1 MISSNPIPQVCNY
14 GSSAVYC
21 TCPSDEQIANGTVP
35 LDSLPA
41 AWWNWLWSKTNT
53 AVNCARYAAGVL
65 IDEVNTVLT
74 QAGVCV
80 NPACVDQLYRA
91 INTIRQTIGTADIAG
106 AVKSSSTASE
116 VAIDPTTGKMS
127 VNCLGNAASLTTA
140 ASTVVGAINELKSTY
155 DSCISSLNTAVGG
168 KAPTSHA
175 SSANTYGVGSAENYG
190 HLKISDR
197 YTSALAACSGVAASQ
212 LAVACVYEVASAKA
226 AVGST
231 AGCALGT
238 AAAGT
243 ATTAARSDHVHPMPT
258 LVACASC
265 NGSGTAFGAA
275 ATRGV
280 KTLTDKGNTGYNS
293 ACAACQNL
301 LVTTGF
307 MSFWDGAYSGSNSN
321 LTYFRGGTFGSAA
334 ACAATAFAAKS
345 HASTTTD
352 YGVGS
357 TANYGHLK
365 VCDTYTASCGAA
377 ADGVAAS
384 QKAVYC
390 AYANA
395 RNFGNIANFTIFQC
409 AAAAEAAAAICNV
422 TWGLARSYRWCA
434 CPTNVCSYDR
444 RTYGKLG
451 LFQCQNACAGYAYVE
466 VCNWQCCYSGTA
478 GVTTC
483 TNRRFYFKS
492 DGTFCSPNG
501 LVGSH
506 ADFGKALRTDRNA
519 SSGAAAVAFS
529 RQGTILG
536 YLAQNAD
543 ARFLRYNAAAS
554 TSYTILDTS
563 AAVTVAQ
570 GGTGATDAATART
583 NLGLGSAATKATS
596 DFLAATGCA
605 ADSKLLTGKAP
616 SALCVACAGANGSG
630 TAFGTA
636 ATVNTGTAAGC
647 IPTIGT
653 ALGTTNNN
661 IVVTDTAGKLKPS
674 GTTLG
679 TAAGCAA
686 TAFRSNTWWPNSLS
700 CGRVCCAKHASCAAS
715 VIKADSASSEAIMK
729 GKWCQTATPGS
740 GTSCVRLYVCLGL
753 GAPGGG
759 EKAIFPGSCFTYV
772 PKSAQSPVSVP
783 AMFVNIAC
791 ACLGKWVAAS
801 PVYVVCSINGC
812 VSPACTTTGS
822 VCYFD
827 IESW

>member
-21 TCPSDEQIANGTVP
+21 TCPSDEQIANGVVP

-41 AWWNWLWSKTNT
+41 AWWNWLWAKTNT

-91 INTIRQTIGTADIAG
+91 INIIRQTIGTADVAG

-127 VNCLGNAASLTTA
+127 VNCLGNAASLTTTA
-140 ASTVVGAINELKSTY
+140 TTVVGAINELKSTY
-155 DSCISSLNTAVGG
+155 DSCVSSLNTAIGG

-175 SSANTYGVGSAENYG
+175 SSATTYGVGTASNYG
-190 HLKISDR
+190 HLKISDT
-197 YTSALAACSGVAASQ
+197 YNSANSQGTDVAASQ
-212 LAVACVYEVASAKA
+212 KAIYCVYTLANGKA

-243 ATTAARSDHVHPMPT
+243 ATTAARSDHVHPKQT

-265 NGSGTAFGAA
+265 NGSGIAFGAA

-280 KTLTDKGNTGYNS
+280 KTLTAKGDAGYNS

-307 MSFWDGAYSGSNSN
+307 MSYWNGAYNGTSSN
-321 LTYFRGGTFGSAA
+321 LTYFCGGTFGSAA

-357 TANYGHLK
+357 ATDYGHLK
-365 VCDTYTASCGAA
+365 VCDTYTSSSNGAA
-377 ADGVAAS
+377 ANGVAAS
-384 QKAVYC
+384 QQAVYC

-395 RNFGNIANFTIFQC
+395 RNFGNTSNFTKFQC
-409 AAAAEAAAAICNV
+409 ACTAEAAAADCNV
-422 TWGLARSYRWCA
+422 VWGLSRSYRWCA
-434 CPTNVCSYDR
+434 CPTNVCSFDR
-444 RTYGKLG
+444 RTYGRFG
-451 LFQCQNACAGYAYVE
+451 LYQCQNACAGYAYVE

-478 GVTTC
+478 GATTC
-483 TNRRFYFKS
+483 SCKRFYFKS

-506 ADFGKALRTDRNA
+506 ADFGRALKINRNA

-529 RQGTILG
+529 RQGTVLG
-536 YLAQNAD
+536 YLAQSAD
-543 ARFLRYNAAAS
+543 ARFLRYSATAMAA
-554 TSYTILDTS
+554 YTILDTS

-596 DFLAATGCA
+596 DFLAASGCA
-605 ADSKLLTGKAP
+605 TDSAKLTGKAP

-630 TAFGTA
+630 TAFGSA
-636 ATVNTGTAAGC
+636 ATVNTGTAANC
-647 IPTIGT
+647 IPLIGT

-686 TAFRSNTWWPNSLS
+686 TAFRAGDWWPDTIS
-700 CGRVCCAKHASCAAS
+700 CGCVLCADKANCAGRVFLSSSACVKWCVTCNLGSGDGCVQLYVRSVDSTSREVLIFPECFCIQNGTFAAGIVYPPTYAAYLTTTWTGVGPTYKTCLDCLKPSCGVCC
-715 VIKADSASSEAIMK
+715 I
-729 GKWCQTATPGS
+729 QNT
-740 GTSCVRLYVCLGL
+740 VR
-753 GAPGGG
+753 
-759 EKAIFPGSCFTYV
+759 
-772 PKSAQSPVSVP
+772 
-783 AMFVNIAC
+783 
-791 ACLGKWVAAS
+791 
-801 PVYVVCSINGC
+801 VY
-812 VSPACTTTGS
+812 
-822 VCYFD
+822 
-827 IESW
+827 

>member
-91 INTIRQTIGTADIAG
+91 INTIRQTIGTADVAG

-127 VNCLGNAASLTTA
+127 VNCLGNAASLTTT

-175 SSANTYGVGSAENYG
+175 SSANTYGVGTASNYG
-190 HLKISDR
+190 HLKISDT
-197 YTSALAACSGVAASQ
+197 YNDANSQGTDVAASQ
-212 LAVACVYEVASAKA
+212 KAAYCIYTLANGKA

-265 NGSGTAFGAA
+265 NGSGTAFGDA

-280 KTLTDKGNTGYNS
+280 KTLTAKGDTGYNGS
-293 ACAACQNL
+293 CVACQNL

-307 MSFWDGAYSGSNSN
+307 MSYWNGAYSGSNSN
-321 LTYFRGGTFGSAA
+321 LTYFCGGTFGSAA

-365 VCDTYTASCGAA
+365 VCDTYTSSSNGAA
-377 ADGVAAS
+377 TNAVAAS
-384 QKAVYC
+384 QCAVYL

-395 RNFGNIANFTIFQC
+395 RNFGNTDYFSKFQC
-409 AAAAEAAAAICNV
+409 ACTAEAAAADCNV
-422 TWGLARSYRWCA
+422 IWGLSRSYRWCA

-444 RTYGKLG
+444 RTYGRFG
-451 LFQCQNACAGYAYVE
+451 LYQCQNACAGYAYVE

-483 TNRRFYFKS
+483 SCKRFYFKS
-492 DGTFCSPNG
+492 DGTFCSPI
-501 LVGSH
+501 H
-506 ADFGKALRTDRNA
+506 AASDTFGAALRTCRTGSTNMA
-519 SSGAAAVAFS
+519 SVSFYNCSGLLGHLAL
-529 RQGTILG
+529 GT
-536 YLAQNAD
+536 ANSN
-543 ARFLRYNAAAS
+543 FKRYKNDNS
-554 TSYTILDTS
+554 TSYDIYDSSMTIP
-563 AAVTVAQ
+563 VAN
-570 GGTGATDAATART
+570 GGTGATTAAAART
-583 NLGLGSAATKATS
+583 CLGLGSAATKATS

-630 TAFGTA
+630 TAFGSA
-636 ATVNTGTAAGC
+636 ATVNTGTAANC
-647 IPTIGT
+647 IPLIGT

-679 TAAGCAA
+679 TAAGCAS
-686 TAFRSNTWWPNSLS
+686 TAFRASTWWPNSFS
-700 CGRVCCAKHASCAAS
+700 CGCVCAACDYGMWVGIYGSSTYGCLYVCYCYCCSAGGSKFGKIYLVNCTGTDVYMGIDHYFNCTWTKMLMTLGIRPGTIVCIPSQCSILQCYMDSGFRVCCLICDSSYPTSNQKYNFMGRSAGYALAA
-715 VIKADSASSEAIMK
+715 
-729 GKWCQTATPGS
+729 
-740 GTSCVRLYVCLGL
+740 
-753 GAPGGG
+753 
-759 EKAIFPGSCFTYV
+759 
-772 PKSAQSPVSVP
+772 
-783 AMFVNIAC
+783 N
-791 ACLGKWVAAS
+791 
-801 PVYVVCSINGC
+801 
-812 VSPACTTTGS
+812 
-822 VCYFD
+822 
-827 IESW
+827 